1 MSCGALLYVH
11 GRGEPALVRALSECE
26 NVHVQRRCADHEE
39 LLAAAGAGLAGLAVV
54 DASTGLIDAHAVDYL
69 VRLGLAVCVLAHP
82 DDVARTQSLG
92 AHCTVARDVSAGEL
106 AERIDELARQWSDG
120 ELPGIVP
127 GMPAEGTGVTQ
138 GGAGIVPQQVGVAPV
153 PESLPVGGSVAAAP
167 RTRRQIREQARG
179 QHSAAPP
186 QPPAPPAVTPAN
198 PPPPAE
204 PGQWGEGRVIGVYG
218 PPGSHGRSTVAA
230 ALAHLLGTTVPT
242 LLVDAD
248 LACPSLTT
256 RLGVLED
263 VSGMA
268 ALSRRANQGRLT
280 AELLRDTAVTAGG
293 CDLLTGIGRARRFGE
308 VSPVTVAPIMRT
320 AASTYRM
327 VIVDLA
333 ATVWPQGD
341 SYEQFG
347 VQPAHIQRELLQA
360 CDQVLHVCS
369 ADADGIHRLIGHV
382 EEYTLDAR
390 DHIVVN
396 AIRASV
402 TGARPERAV
411 RDALARFT
419 TVEQAIFLPDDRRAC
434 DASLLAAEPVSM
446 AAPHSPL
453 TKALRALAQM
463 LLGAPLTASVKRRW
477 RRTAADLGR
486 QMSGAVAAQ
495 VAG

>member
-11 GRGEPALVRALSECE
+11 GRGEPALVRALSECD

-82 DDVARTQSLG
+82 DDVDRTQSLG
-92 AHCTVARDVSAGEL
+92 AHCTVARDVPAGEL
-106 AERIDELARQWSDG
+106 AERIDALAQQWNDG
-120 ELPGIVP
+120 QLPAP
-127 GMPAEGTGVTQ
+127 SGV
-138 GGAGIVPQQVGVAPV
+138 GGAGQVSAGAASERPRTAPA
-153 PESLPVGGSVAAAP
+153 PDSLPVGGRVIAEP
-167 RTRRQIREQARG
+167 LTRRQIREQARS
-179 QHSAAPP
+179 QLSAAPP
-186 QPPAPPAVTPAN
+186 QPPAPPAVTPAT
-198 PPPPAE
+198 PPPPAK

-242 LLVDAD
+242 LLIDAD

-268 ALSRRANQGRLT
+268 AMSRRANQGRLT
-280 AELLRDTAVTAGG
+280 PELLRDTAVAAAG
-293 CDLLTGIGRARRFGE
+293 CDLLTGIGRARRFAE
-308 VSPVTVAPIMRT
+308 VAPVTVAPIMRA
-320 AASTYRM
+320 AASAYRM
-327 VIVDLA
+327 VVVDLA

-341 SYEQFG
+341 SYEQFA

-382 EEYTLDAR
+382 EDYSLSAR
-390 DHIVVN
+390 DLIVIN

-419 TVEQAIFLPDDRRAC
+419 TIEQAIFLPDDRRAC
-434 DASLLAAEPVSM
+434 DAALLAAHPVSV
-446 AAPHSPL
+446 AAPHSSL
-453 TKALRALAQM
+453 TTALRALAQL
-463 LLGAPLTASVKRRW
+463 LLGAPLTSSTKRRW
-477 RRTAADLGR
+477 RRTGDGVSR
-486 QMSGAVAAQ
+486 QMSGAGAVQ